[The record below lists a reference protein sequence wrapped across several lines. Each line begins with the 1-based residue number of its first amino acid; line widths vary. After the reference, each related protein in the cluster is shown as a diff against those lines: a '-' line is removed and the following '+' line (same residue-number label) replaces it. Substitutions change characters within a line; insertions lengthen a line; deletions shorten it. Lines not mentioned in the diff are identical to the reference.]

1 MNFRKF
7 GVKFLFFKIILTYF
21 NFYRV
26 KGKFLN
32 LKKTLDYIKETNKSI
47 IRLGDGEISLLSGKS
62 IIWQNYDYNLEQ
74 DLIKLIKKY
83 NKNSPYLLCLPIDF
97 IQATNNKK
105 LIEINRLK
113 IWLPFKIMYMS
124 IFPKKN
130 IYGNSLIFRLM
141 DYFSFNLKFG
151 L

>member
-47 IRLGDGEISLLSGKS
+47 IRLGNGEISLLSGKS
-62 IIWQNYDYNLEQ
+62 II
-74 DLIKLIKKY
+74 
-83 NKNSPYLLCLPIDF
+83 
-97 IQATNNKK
+97 
-105 LIEINRLK
+105 
-113 IWLPFKIMYMS
+113 
-124 IFPKKN
+124 
-130 IYGNSLIFRLM
+130 
-141 DYFSFNLKFG
+141 
-151 L
+151 